1 MLRMRCITSLILI
14 PIIIGALFCLPI
26 LAFSITIFLIS
37 MLAAWEWCPLAGLS
51 SCCHRVFFIIL
62 CGFILS
68 ISMFDILFGNALEW
82 IHWLRIPDIL
92 WIAVWWWIL
101 VIPLVLF
108 YPSSAVLWR
117 TSRILGILFGLLTI
131 WSFFCG
137 MLTVRQYHYQLDH
150 TVGAWRLLYL
160 LILVWG
166 IDSGAYLFGKVFGKH
181 QLVPKISSGKT
192 WEGLLGGLLSA
203 FIIFFIFTQ
212 LTVLGVAPISLFLC
226 SIFTVFASILG
237 DLSESI
243 FKRTAGIKDS
253 GKLIPGHGG
262 ILDRIDSLTAAA
274 PIFASL
280 QLVITEVI

>member
-1 MLRMRCITSLILI
+1 MLRMRCITSLVLI
-14 PIIIGALFCLPI
+14 PIIILALFYLPI
-26 LAFSITIFLIS
+26 LLFGITIFLIS

-62 CGFILS
+62 CGLILF
-68 ISMFDILFGNALEW
+68 ISMFDILSGNALKGA
-82 IHWLRIPDIL
+82 HWLRIPDML
-92 WIAVWWWIL
+92 WVSIWWWIL
-101 VIPLVLF
+101 AIPLVLF
-108 YPSSAVLWR
+108 YPSSALLWR
-117 TSRILGILFGLLTI
+117 NSRVLSILFGLLTI

-137 MLTVRQYHYQLDH
+137 MLAVRQYHYQFDH
-150 TVGAWRLLYL
+150 IVGAWRLLYL

-192 WEGLLGGLLSA
+192 WEGLLGGLFSA
-203 FIIFFIFTQ
+203 FIIFFLFTQ
-212 LTVLGVAPISLFLC
+212 LKILSVAPISLFLC
-226 SIFTVFASILG
+226 SIFTVLASILG

-243 FKRTAGIKDS
+243 FKRAAGIKDS

-262 ILDRIDSLTAAA
+262 ILDRIDSLTSAA

-280 QLVITEVI
+280 QFMITEVL